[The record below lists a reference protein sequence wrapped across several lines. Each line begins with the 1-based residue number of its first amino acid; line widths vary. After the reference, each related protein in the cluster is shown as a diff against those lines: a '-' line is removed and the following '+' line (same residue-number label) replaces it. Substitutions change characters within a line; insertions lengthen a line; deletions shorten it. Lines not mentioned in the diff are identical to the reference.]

1 LLESTLRR
9 ENLASKIA
17 ACFLPF
23 AAGYFLS
30 YLYRT
35 VNAVIGP
42 YLIRDLGLDAGS
54 LGLLTSAYFV
64 TFAAIQ
70 LPLGI
75 LLDRFGPRRVEAVLL
90 LCAAAGAI
98 VFALARDVAELTAGR
113 ALIGLGVSS
122 CLMAAFKAN
131 VQFWPSGRLALANGF
146 LLAFGGLGATV
157 ATLPVEWI
165 VRTTDWRT
173 LFLILAGTT
182 VLVSVVIWTAVPERE
197 QSVGD
202 GLREQI
208 AGVGAILRSAR
219 FWLVAPVT
227 VTTQATYLSYQSLWA
242 GPWLRDVA
250 GMSGEAAAS
259 VLFLMAAAMIPGF
272 AFGGLL
278 ADRLTRAGI
287 RQDALVLAFTGAFI
301 AVQIPLVLNVIAG
314 SGAMWIA
321 FGLLGTGTV
330 LGYACLTRQ
339 FPADAAGRVNT
350 AVNLLVFVGA
360 FVAQA
365 GIGAIIDLFPKT
377 GAGYPPAG
385 FQTGFG
391 LVLAIQLAA
400 WLWLAMRRRPDD
412 P

>member
-1 LLESTLRR
+1 MLERALRR
-9 ENLASKIA
+9 ESLASKIA

-42 YLIRDLGLDAGS
+42 HLIRDLGLDAGS

-98 VFALARDVAELTAGR
+98 VFALARDVVELTAGR
-113 ALIGLGVSS
+113 ALIGLGVSA

-131 VQFWPSGRLALANGF
+131 VQFWPSHRLALANGF

-173 LFLILAGTT
+173 LFLILAGAT
-182 VLVSVVIWTAVPERE
+182 VLVSILIWTAVPERA
-197 QSVGD
+197 QGNGA

-208 AGVGAILRSAR
+208 RGVGAILRSAR

-227 VTTQATYLSYQSLWA
+227 VATQATYLAYQSLWA
-242 GPWLRDVA
+242 GPWLRNVA

-259 VLFLMAAAMIPGF
+259 ILFLMAAAMIPGF

-278 ADRLTRAGI
+278 ADRLMRAGI
-287 RQDALVLAFTGAFI
+287 RQDTLVLAFTGAFI
-301 AVQIPLVLNVIAG
+301 AIQLPLVLNAVTG
-314 SGAMWIA
+314 SGAVWVA

-339 FPADAAGRVNT
+339 FPVDAAGRVNT

-365 GIGAIIDLFPKT
+365 GIGAIIDLFPET

-385 FQTGFG
+385 FQAGFG
-391 LVLAIQLAA
+391 LVLAIQIAA
-400 WLWLAMRRRPDD
+400 WLWLAVRRRPGDA
-412 P
+412 